1 MRFCFRQALG
11 LVLGALGL
19 GVLVFLLL
27 FTGLLTLVP
36 AAAGGIV
43 FFTIAS
49 LLSGGGLLA
58 LLLGVL
64 RAERSPA
71 LADGWLCCG
80 ELAGIGAV
88 GALFTSLITSLTVSL
103 EVGLY
108 IGTALVFAFLF
119 LFFGAVL
126 CFLRR
131 YVTVRFS
138 NNCR

>member
-1 MRFCFRQALG
+1 MKTCLLQSLA
-11 LVLGALGL
+11 LVLGGL
-19 GVLVFLLL
+19 TLAVLVFAQL
-27 FTGLLTLVP
+27 FTGVLALIPASVPGVIFFILT
-36 AAAGGIV
+36 A
-43 FFTIAS
+43 

-131 YVTVRFS
+131 YVTVRFG

>member
-71 LADGWLCCG
+71 LGG
-80 ELAGIGAV
+80 GLAGIGAV
-88 GALFTSLITSLTVSL
+88 GAVFTSLIASLTVSL

>member
-1 MRFCFRQALG
+1 MKFCFRQALG

-36 AAAGGIV
+36 TSVGGIV
-43 FFTIAS
+43 FFTLVS
-49 LLSGGGLLA
+49 LLSGGGLLVLA
-58 LLLGVL
+58 LGVL
-64 RAERSPA
+64 YAERSAA
-71 LADGWLCCG
+71 LADGWICCG
-80 ELAGIGAV
+80 ELAGIGAL
-88 GALFTSLITSLTVSL
+88 GALITSLITSLTVSL

-119 LFFGAVL
+119 LFFGAAL

-131 YVTVRFS
+131 YVTVRFG
-138 NNCR
+138 NCGC